1 MKKEEASVV
10 DLSNST
16 RVASTLEEY
25 RVSINSDKE
34 KDISGV
40 QKWPIFLTTIG
51 YRLHDF
57 EIFRLQ
63 LRYKLHDVATL

>member
-1 MKKEEASVV
+1 MKL
-10 DLSNST
+10 LSLTVQNL
-16 RVASTLEEY
+16 RF
-25 RVSINSDKE
+25 E
-34 KDISGV
+34 KSHVRSSLSRSGF

-63 LRYKLHDVATL
+63 LRYKLHNVATFVTT

>member
-1 MKKEEASVV
+1 MVPKKPCPE
-10 DLSNST
+10 SNCQLLTEPLYRWRAHGQWS
-16 RVASTLEEY
+16 RTLC
-25 RVSINSDKE
+25 RT
-34 KDISGV
+34 GF
-40 QKWPIFLTTIG
+40 QKWLIFLTTIG

>member
-1 MKKEEASVV
+1 MSLTGKFRVPYYVV
-10 DLSNST
+10 
-16 RVASTLEEY
+16 
-25 RVSINSDKE
+25 IP
-34 KDISGV
+34 GF